1 LPRPLKLA
9 RGHYAAMPSMLG
21 LTTDHERDVWMRAPW
36 EKALQRPLPDNALK
50 IVARGAD
57 KKTRLP
63 QEVHHAETFA
73 DAAVAARKLLDIA
86 NATKAARGGR
96 IHIRAKRGRLLLLS
110 HCSEMK

>member
-1 LPRPLKLA
+1 
-9 RGHYAAMPSMLG
+9 
-21 LTTDHERDVWMRAPW
+21 MRAPRD
-36 EKALQRPLPDNALK
+36 EAKALQRPLPDNALK
-50 IVARGAD
+50 MVARDAD
-57 KKTRLP
+57 KKTTPP

-110 HCSEMK
+110 HCSENEMDPSLSGNAQTVSMRKRRACHLPH